1 MRDKKERALLRRALQ
16 ARIREMDL
24 ELKTADD
31 GEWRGLFERERAE
44 AKALLEVLKD

>member
-24 ELKTADD
+24 ELANDPDD
-31 GEWRGLFERERAE
+31 AWRELFERERSE
-44 AKALLEVLKD
+44 AKALLEVLA